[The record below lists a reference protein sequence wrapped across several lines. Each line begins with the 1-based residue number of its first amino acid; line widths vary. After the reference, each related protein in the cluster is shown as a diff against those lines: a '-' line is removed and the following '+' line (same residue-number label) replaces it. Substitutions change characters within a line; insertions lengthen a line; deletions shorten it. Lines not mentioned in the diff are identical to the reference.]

1 MIPAGKKKED
11 AQLTVMMS
19 LLILILLTFT
29 AGILESASIQTSKNI
44 RRADTERAVESL
56 FAEYQKELLEE
67 YEANV
72 RSHALRHIGASLLLT
87 NGESMEQIQQTL
99 IDIDHVFHVHK

>member
-67 YEANV
+67 YDLFGLDGTYETGNYSEERV
-72 RSHALRHIGASLLLT
+72 IEPYNRIWSGCRR
-87 NGESMEQIQQTL
+87 ESGGSRPLFE
-99 IDIDHVFHVHK
+99 

>member
-44 RRADTERAVESL
+44 RRADMERAVESL
-56 FAEYQKELLEE
+56 FSDWTVRTRQEIIRKKEY
-67 YEANV
+67 
-72 RSHALRHIGASLLLT
+72 
-87 NGESMEQIQQTL
+87 
-99 IDIDHVFHVHK
+99 